1 MVIAKAC
8 EVMMSPMFWD
18 DDDTDD
24 IDGTWNAWAITF
36 YGHIPRHDKESEG
49 NLTLKNDGLLK
60 SIEWRFPR
68 IMAEGWKSIIYA
80 NEKPLLELDL
90 DEQSRG
96 RAELD
101 EPLILMCGSS
111 ISARI
116 FYIHGDADFVPA
128 SVANHNYGQG
138 YSLTL
143 SGVQQGEDILFNGDY
158 DQVQESKEQEFGR
171 WQMDMV

>member
-8 EVMMSPMFWD
+8 EVRMSPMFWD
-18 DDDTDD
+18 DDDIDD
-24 IDGTWNAWAITF
+24 MDDSWNAWAITF
-36 YGHIPRHDKESEG
+36 YGHTPHHDKESEG
-49 NLTLKNDGLLK
+49 SLTLKNDGLLK

-68 IMAEGWKSIIYA
+68 LMCEGWKAIVYA
-80 NEKPLLELDL
+80 NANPLLEIDL
-90 DEQSRG
+90 DKQPQG
-96 RAELD
+96 KAELA
-101 EPLILMCGSS
+101 EQLVLMCGSS

-116 FYIHGDADFVPA
+116 FYIHGDADFVPS
-128 SVANHNYGQG
+128 SVANHTYGQG

-158 DQVQESKEQEFGR
+158 DQLQGSKAQEFGR

>member
-101 EPLILMCGSS
+101 EPLILMCGSR

-116 FYIHGDADFVPA
+116 FYSHGDADFVPA